1 MATTDKRVDAYI
13 TKAAPF
19 AQPILRELR
28 AIVHEGC
35 PYVVETIKW
44 GFPNFDY
51 KGIMCNMAAFKQHCS
66 FGFWKSSLVVGEED
80 NKSADAHGQMGRL
93 TSVKDLPPRKVLLGY
108 VRKATRLN
116 DDGVKVERPKKAPK
130 KDVIVPAYFTA
141 ALKKNKKALNV
152 FEGFPPGKRRDYVEW
167 ITEAKTDA
175 TRERRVQTSVEWI
188 AEGKARNGKYESC

>member
-13 TKAAPF
+13 VKAAPF

-35 PYVVETIKW
+35 PEVVETIKW

-66 FGFWKSSLVVGEED
+66 FGFWRSSLVVGEQD
-80 NKSADAHGQMGRL
+80 NKSSEAHGQLGRL

-108 VRKATRLN
+108 VRKATQLN
-116 DDGVKVERPKKAPK
+116 DEGMKVERLTKAPK
-130 KDVIVPAYFTA
+130 KPVVVPAYFTA
-141 ALKKNKKALNV
+141 ALKKNKKAFNT
-152 FEGFPPGKRRDYVEW
+152 FEGFSPSKRRDYVEW
-167 ITEAKTDA
+167 ITEAKTNA
-175 TRERRVQTSVEWI
+175 TRDRRLQTSVEWI
-188 AEGKARNGKYESC
+188 AEGKARNWKYERC